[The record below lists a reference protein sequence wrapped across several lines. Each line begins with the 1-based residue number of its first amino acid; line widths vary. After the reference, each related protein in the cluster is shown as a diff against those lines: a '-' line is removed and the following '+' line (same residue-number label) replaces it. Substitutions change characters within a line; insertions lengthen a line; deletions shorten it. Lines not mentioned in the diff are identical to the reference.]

1 MASGG
6 TDFSL
11 KAMDWVYGHDAASVE
26 AVLETPG

>member
-11 KAMDWVYGHDAASVE
+11 KAMDWVYCDDAASVE